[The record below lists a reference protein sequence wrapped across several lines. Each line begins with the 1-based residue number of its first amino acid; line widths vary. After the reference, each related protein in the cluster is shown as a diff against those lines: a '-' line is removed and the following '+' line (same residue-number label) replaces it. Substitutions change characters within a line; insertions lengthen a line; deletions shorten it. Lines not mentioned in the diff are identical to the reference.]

1 MIANVSII
9 VYIISTCEQH
19 ISNKIL
25 QTGSAACKIDG
36 DGNFTTFR
44 YTLWLPL
51 NDAEP
56 EDTEDAYIR
65 KFTQES
71 VYFITGKFT
80 MLDNGLLELI
90 VSSCKELP
98 IEKDKIPV
106 CKPIV
111 FLLGRV
117 KKGCTAAESGYYL
130 TLEVKPY
137 LTADMSGPVDIV
149 LTHPLN
155 GRLKNIFT
163 ASKTTSLIQ
172 CTAELYIIEN
182 KLYGEAI
189 EMQFINIKSE
199 SSNSVPWPIT
209 SKDRKKNS
217 VESRIAAVHESMQ
230 KQPPT
235 PAKVKTETTIKEKGT
250 AQKPIKVDDI
260 ARSTIKRKRG
270 KATSGS
276 DEDSSEAIVITNE
289 VNTDNKLLKNNSGGA
304 YSDEEVPRPKRG
316 RPRRKQ

>member
-1 MIANVSII
+1 
-9 VYIISTCEQH
+9 
-19 ISNKIL
+19 
-25 QTGSAACKIDG
+25 
-36 DGNFTTFR
+36 
-44 YTLWLPL
+44 
-51 NDAEP
+51 
-56 EDTEDAYIR
+56 
-65 KFTQES
+65 
-71 VYFITGKFT
+71 

-217 VESRIAAVHESMQ
+217 VESRIAAVHKSMQ

-276 DEDSSEAIVITNE
+276 DEDSREAIVITNE
-289 VNTDNKLLKNNSGGA
+289 VNADNKLLKNNSGGA